1 MSKKYENNCNF
12 EKYGKFLLKGQ
23 GVCFSPKASKFL
35 HQIQLSNSFHLIYG
49 LFCHVQYFNSKL
61 RKTESN
67 WLQFS
72 PLTYRSSLLIVQWM
86 KLTAD
91 QKRILYFAVTFFL
104 PWKLYYFAVTFY
116 FAVEIILF
124 CREEFCFAVE
134 IILFCRERFYFAVN
148 NFILPW
154 TILFCREQFY
164 FAVRVVGHRN
174 KPLHDGI
181 CQNCWL

>member
-67 WLQFS
+67 WLQFP
-72 PLTYRSSLLIVQWM
+72 PLTYRSSLLIVQWSNVIW
-86 KLTAD
+86 LVG
-91 QKRILYFAVTFFL
+91 R
-104 PWKLYYFAVTFY
+104 
-116 FAVEIILF
+116 
-124 CREEFCFAVE
+124 
-134 IILFCRERFYFAVN
+134 
-148 NFILPW
+148 
-154 TILFCREQFY
+154 TILHVYSEKDLKSIYSYNDQ
-164 FAVRVVGHRN
+164 
-174 KPLHDGI
+174 
-181 CQNCWL
+181 

>member
-72 PLTYRSSLLIVQWM
+72 PLTYRSNLLIVQWM

-91 QKRILYFAVTFFL
+91 QKRILYFAVTFYFAVEIILSCRDFLFCRGNYIVL
-104 PWKLYYFAVTFY
+104 PWKLYYFAV
-116 FAVEIILF
+116 
-124 CREEFCFAVE
+124 
-134 IILFCRERFYFAVN
+134 N
-148 NFILPW
+148 NCILP
-154 TILFCREQFY
+154 
-164 FAVRVVGHRN
+164 
-174 KPLHDGI
+174 
-181 CQNCWL
+181 